1 MKKDAKGITLIALV
15 ITIIVLLILATVSIA
30 MLTGEN
36 GLLKKAT
43 GAKEKNKVGEEK
55 EIIQL
60 AYSTLKIDEI
70 HNSEK
75 ITKDNLKTEIEKSNY
90 QIDSVNSDIN
100 GNDTKTDDYAKI
112 TFKDTANW
120 YIVNLK
126 SGKIEKYGVNGEI
139 TKDEIKVGNIEIYDI
154 EDLQKFQKLVNEGNT
169 YKDYTVKL
177 MNDLD
182 LSSICG
188 ESIENWEQLGDY

>member
-15 ITIIVLLILATVSIA
+15 ITIIVLLILATVSIV

-36 GLLKKAT
+36 GILKKAT

-70 HNSEK
+70 HNFEK

-100 GNDTKTDDYAKI
+100 GNDTETDDYAKI
-112 TFKDTANW
+112 TFKV
-120 YIVNLK
+120 Y
-126 SGKIEKYGVNGEI
+126 
-139 TKDEIKVGNIEIYDI
+139 
-154 EDLQKFQKLVNEGNT
+154 
-169 YKDYTVKL
+169 
-177 MNDLD
+177 
-182 LSSICG
+182 
-188 ESIENWEQLGDY
+188 